1 MISYFFPFVYCDFS
15 LLCLKMATILLLQI
29 TANRKISLE
38 SSYESFSVRPLD
50 LYVKIT
56 II

>member
-1 MISYFFPFVYCDFS
+1 MISFVFPFVYCDFS